1 MFPKRLLT
9 TKTPNTL
16 VLGIASN
23 GVKTAV
29 TAVMALKNESV
40 ETDVIEIIGDDLWQ
54 TVTNALDDLRIVRAK
69 HLLLLTTSNDFYQF
83 LQKPIYVEQ
92 PQVKMVRVGR
102 EVFTA
107 RVGGNEYQWK
117 LLRQL
122 FCYVWRCESVD
133 KLSKAEGLLNAS

>member
-1 MFPKRLLT
+1 MLPKRLLT

-16 VLGIASN
+16 VLGIACN
-23 GVKTAV
+23 GPKTAI
-29 TAVMALKNESV
+29 TAVMALDNESI
-40 ETDVIEIIGDDLWQ
+40 ETDVIEMVGDDLWQ
-54 TVTNALDDLRIVRAK
+54 TITEALDDLRIVRAK
-69 HLLLLTTSNDFYQF
+69 HLLLLTTSKEFHGF

-92 PQVKMVRVGR
+92 PQVKTVRVGR